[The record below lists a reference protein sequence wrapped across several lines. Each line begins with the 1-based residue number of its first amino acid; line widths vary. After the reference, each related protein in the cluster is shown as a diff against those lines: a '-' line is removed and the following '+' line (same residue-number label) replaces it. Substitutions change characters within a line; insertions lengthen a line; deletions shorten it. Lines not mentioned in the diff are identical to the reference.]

1 MDRRT
6 FNALIGGATLGMGTG
21 TWSKA
26 LEGSN
31 QQTADSRNHPAAWP
45 KGAYRRLLVDT
56 HVPDWDL
63 GLLAD
68 FDADRYV
75 RTIAQAGFESVMQYA
90 KSHVG
95 LCLWQS
101 KVGPVHANMKG
112 RDYFG
117 EVMEECRRHN
127 LRTVAY
133 YSLIYDIWNFDHH
146 PDWRV
151 LPESGYDTILRG
163 RPGEVCPNSPYRKQA
178 LSELHELVHNYEFD
192 GIFLDMTFWPYVCYC
207 PHCTA
212 RFRKEHQA
220 EPPRIINWNDAT

>member
-75 RTIAQAGFESVMQYA
+75 RTIAQARFESVMQYA

-112 RDYFG
+112 ATTSAR
-117 EVMEECRRHN
+117 
-127 LRTVAY
+127 
-133 YSLIYDIWNFDHH
+133 S
-146 PDWRV
+146 WR
-151 LPESGYDTILRG
+151 
-163 RPGEVCPNSPYRKQA
+163 NA
-178 LSELHELVHNYEFD
+178 
-192 GIFLDMTFWPYVCYC
+192 
-207 PHCTA
+207 
-212 RFRKEHQA
+212 
-220 EPPRIINWNDAT
+220 DATICARLLTIA